1 MKKKIT
7 SLLIALAMLL
17 SMSVCLPTVVA
28 SASYE
33 EINAAL
39 CFTTSNWYPSTMDG
53 TVGVVVNG
61 DGTYTITWDVSEY
74 GGISDALIFCIDLND
89 ASTNYPNMTA
99 ELNSIMVDGEEVSFD
114 ASKIIYG
121 DIEENGN
128 YRIEIYNTYG
138 DSEADP
144 AIDPDDID
152 AEETLSVTFSVSVYG
167 VGYKEDNYIFTVLDD
182 GTAEIKGYTGS
193 ATTLEIP
200 TMLGG
205 YTVTSIGNRA
215 FYACDTLTS
224 VTIPDTVTIIG
235 EHAFAFCESL
245 TSITI
250 PDSVTTIGR
259 CAFANCTSLTSVTIP
274 DSVITIGEYA
284 FYNCTSLTSVTIPD
298 SVITIG
304 EYAFNNCN
312 SLTSVIIGDSVTSIE
327 DYAFA
332 HCFSLTSITIP
343 DSVTSIGRYAF
354 YGCDRDKLV
363 IYCYSGSYAEEY
375 ANKYGIEY
383 VLPNENKYW
392 YMVQDDGTAE
402 IAAYTG
408 SATEIEIPSEVD
420 GYIVTSIGTFAF
432 DQCTS
437 LTSVIIPD
445 SVTSIGTSAFIDC
458 TSLTSV
464 TIGDSVTSIGSYAF
478 AYCDSLSSLTI
489 PNSVTSIG
497 NNAFYDCDNLVI
509 YCYSGSYAEQY
520 AIENDI
526 EYILLYDLEDGMGD
540 INSDGKITTADV
552 GLANSHAKGVKLLSN
567 EQFEVADMNSDG
579 KVTTAD
585 VGIINAYAKGIR

>member
-1 MKKKIT
+1 
-7 SLLIALAMLL
+7 
-17 SMSVCLPTVVA
+17 
-28 SASYE
+28 
-33 EINAAL
+33 
-39 CFTTSNWYPSTMDG
+39 
-53 TVGVVVNG
+53 
-61 DGTYTITWDVSEY
+61 
-74 GGISDALIFCIDLND
+74 
-89 ASTNYPNMTA
+89 
-99 ELNSIMVDGEEVSFD
+99 
-114 ASKIIYG
+114 
-121 DIEENGN
+121 
-128 YRIEIYNTYG
+128 
-138 DSEADP
+138 
-144 AIDPDDID
+144 
-152 AEETLSVTFSVSVYG
+152 
-167 VGYKEDNYIFTVLDD
+167 
-182 GTAEIKGYTGS
+182 
-193 ATTLEIP
+193 
-200 TMLGG
+200 
-205 YTVTSIGNRA
+205 
-215 FYACDTLTS
+215 
-224 VTIPDTVTIIG
+224 
-235 EHAFAFCESL
+235 
-245 TSITI
+245 
-250 PDSVTTIGR
+250 
-259 CAFANCTSLTSVTIP
+259 CTSLTSVTIP
-274 DSVITIGEYA
+274 DSVITIGDRA
-284 FYNCTSLTSVTIPD
+284 FANCTSLTSVTISD

-445 SVTSIGTSAFIDC
+445 SVTSIGTSAFLNCD
-458 TSLTSV
+458 SLTSV
-464 TIGDSVTSIGSYAF
+464 TIGDSVTSIGSYSF

-509 YCYSGSYAEQY
+509 YCYAGSYAEQYAKRYGIEYVLLDEGYDYETLDDNTAEITAYTESATEIEIPSEIDGYTVTSIGDSAFANNTSLTSVTIPETVTSIAANAFEGCDNLVIYCYSGSYAEQY

-526 EYILLYDLEDGMGD
+526 EYVLISMGD

-552 GLANSHAKGVKLLSN
+552 GLANSHAKGVKLLSD